1 MNSVYTVAV
10 TTPSPEDSDEAFQS
24 NAFADFG
31 LMMLSFRIVASQKL
45 GYEGMSVGRV
55 AGCGVSNTPNRDVR
69 SLALA

>member
-45 GYEGMSVGRV
+45 RYEGMSVTAELRV
-55 AGCGVSNTPNRDVR
+55 AVYQTLPSAMC
-69 SLALA
+69 AL